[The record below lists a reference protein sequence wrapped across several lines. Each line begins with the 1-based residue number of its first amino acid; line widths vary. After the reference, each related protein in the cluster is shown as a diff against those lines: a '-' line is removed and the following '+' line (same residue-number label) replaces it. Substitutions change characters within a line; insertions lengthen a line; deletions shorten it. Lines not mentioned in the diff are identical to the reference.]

1 LPQVLPRVEK
11 RVRTVAESKARKKK
25 RNSGTLDDAP
35 AAAPAAAPN
44 AAPAAAAAAA
54 PAAPAALAAPPSY
67 VRRVLLPANAEQLHA
82 AALAAAADS
91 AYPAVWQQLR
101 AAQAEDAQRLLPRMR
116 WLRTKEHINRTSF
129 AALKVNNA
137 LAVLCNETADQLSLR
152 RHGGWT

>member
-1 LPQVLPRVEK
+1 MLPRVEK

-35 AAAPAAAPN
+35 AAAPAAP
-44 AAPAAAAAAA
+44 
-54 PAAPAALAAPPSY
+54 AAPPSY